1 MWQQEKKES
10 AIVRSAVPEAIVSLA
25 LFLSLATTPM
35 AAFLFVST
43 PVLARSATE
52 NETLSDEP
60 NYLDSRSLVHT
71 YRQNPNLKANFLGF
85 ALASQQAIKVARGTA
100 IAQGEAPSN
109 TEATSESN
117 QQQPL
122 ETIPNT
128 EATSE
133 SNQQQPLETIF
144 NLEELPRWWFLLPTA
159 AIFGLL
165 MWVFQSRL
173 WVIEAKNSTP
183 DPNANA
189 SSENEVAIN
198 DTNLTSSAD
207 EPLAGTA
214 DHDADLAPEAKAAIS
229 SVVRDNINNQK
240 SLETNNLSNVTSLE
254 SFDDQSPWDM
264 EAPADVVNI
273 PYPQL
278 PDLSQPISEESKAAE
293 VLLDSEA
300 ENYKSKDFSEETAE
314 QPQIE
319 LNQNTNLAGD
329 IDNTS
334 QLNNDN
340 ETILTLSI
348 EEVISSDPTLS
359 DITEDILNVVAD
371 AAEPTN
377 CETDIFADGAT
388 FVETDMGSSV
398 GNQSHLE
405 CEGEMLSDAIE
416 GAVFNF
422 DGERSIALKPR
433 NSQWAYVSWYL
444 DKRCQQALE
453 TNGISQL
460 ALRLY
465 DVTDLDLSYQ
475 TPELV
480 HQYELESG
488 EVEKYIPIPRS
499 SSDYISE
506 IGYLTQDDCWVR
518 IARSERVRVFYTPL
532 QDTTEEPLFSLDGE
546 RSITL
551 KPRSFQ
557 WAYVS
562 WYIDRTC
569 QEALETNGILQ
580 LALRLYDVTDLD
592 LSYQRPE
599 LVQQYELE
607 SKEVEKYIPIPQSN
621 SDYIAEIGYVTQG
634 HCSGRSAGGNAWVTI
649 ARSPR
654 VRVFDTVLQ
663 DTIEEP
669 LFNLDGEGG
678 ITIKPRNSQWA
689 YVSWYIDRTCQEALE
704 TNGISQLALRLYDV
718 TDLDL
723 SYQRPELV
731 QQYELESKEVEK
743 YIPIPQSNSDY
754 IAEIGYVTQGHCPG
768 RSAGGNSWVT
778 IARSARVRAFYT
790 LLQDTIEEPLFNL
803 DGEQSITLKSRNSQ
817 WAYASWYID
826 RTGQEALETNG
837 ISQLALRLYDV
848 TDLDLSYQ
856 RPELVQQY
864 ELELARKEKYIAIPQ
879 SDRDYI
885 AEIGYVIRGDIW
897 VSISRSERIR
907 VFGIPLT
914 DTRDENIP
922 TTEITSV
929 DLPST
934 NNESKILLKPRTP
947 KWAYAIWYISTND
960 QQTLENKN
968 ISQLYL
974 RLYDVT
980 DLDLSYQTPKLVRQ
994 YECDEITS
1002 DRYVGIPAVDH
1013 DYIAEIGYVT
1023 KGDCAEPTSEGNHW
1037 EMIVRSER
1045 IRVFGRPQPDF
1056 WFITDTEL
1064 IIHGST
1070 EPSATVNIS
1079 GKPIKI
1085 RSDGTF
1091 HLRLPC
1097 SKNLIDYM
1105 MTAIA
1110 ANGEQS
1116 TTIRKKFSQEDL
1128 ES

>member
-621 SDYIAEIGYVTQG
+621 SDYIAEIGYVTQ
-634 HCSGRSAGGNAWVTI
+634 V
-649 ARSPR
+649 
-654 VRVFDTVLQ
+654 
-663 DTIEEP
+663 
-669 LFNLDGEGG
+669 
-678 ITIKPRNSQWA
+678 
-689 YVSWYIDRTCQEALE
+689 
-704 TNGISQLALRLYDV
+704 
-718 TDLDL
+718 
-723 SYQRPELV
+723 
-731 QQYELESKEVEK
+731 
-743 YIPIPQSNSDY
+743 
-754 IAEIGYVTQGHCPG
+754 HCPG

-826 RTGQEALETNG
+826 QTGQEALETNG

>member
-71 YRQNPNLKANFLGF
+71 YKQNPNLKANFLGF

-634 HCSGRSAGGNAWVTI
+634 HC
-649 ARSPR
+649 
-654 VRVFDTVLQ
+654 
-663 DTIEEP
+663 
-669 LFNLDGEGG
+669 
-678 ITIKPRNSQWA
+678 
-689 YVSWYIDRTCQEALE
+689 
-704 TNGISQLALRLYDV
+704 
-718 TDLDL
+718 
-723 SYQRPELV
+723 
-731 QQYELESKEVEK
+731 
-743 YIPIPQSNSDY
+743 
-754 IAEIGYVTQGHCPG
+754 PG

-826 RTGQEALETNG
+826 QTGQEALETNG

-856 RPELVQQY
+856 RPELIQQY

-1045 IRVFGRPQPDF
+1045 IRVFRRPQPDF

>member
-85 ALASQQAIKVARGTA
+85 ALASQQAIKVARGTV

-669 LFNLDGEGG
+669 LFNLDGE
-678 ITIKPRNSQWA
+678 
-689 YVSWYIDRTCQEALE
+689 
-704 TNGISQLALRLYDV
+704 
-718 TDLDL
+718 
-723 SYQRPELV
+723 
-731 QQYELESKEVEK
+731 
-743 YIPIPQSNSDY
+743 
-754 IAEIGYVTQGHCPG
+754 
-768 RSAGGNSWVT
+768 
-778 IARSARVRAFYT
+778 
-790 LLQDTIEEPLFNL
+790 
-803 DGEQSITLKSRNSQ
+803 QSITLKSRNSQ

-826 RTGQEALETNG
+826 QTGQEALETNG

-960 QQTLENKN
+960 HQTLENKN